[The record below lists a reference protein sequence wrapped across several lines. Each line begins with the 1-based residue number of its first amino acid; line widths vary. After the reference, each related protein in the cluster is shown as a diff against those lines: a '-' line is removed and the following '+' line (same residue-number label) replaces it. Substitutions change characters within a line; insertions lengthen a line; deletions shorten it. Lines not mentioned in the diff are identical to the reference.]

1 MDEQSQ
7 SPVPKEAEVERVI
20 EVGMDFPS
28 AMREVLDG
36 KKITRKEWEDKDSY
50 GVLENEFLMIKNKG
64 MHQWLVS
71 ETDLK
76 SEDWVVIE

>member
-1 MDEQSQ
+1 MNE
-7 SPVPKEAEVERVI
+7 SPVPKEAEVVI

-50 GVLENEFLMIKNKG
+50 GVLESDFLMIKNSTG
-64 MHQWLVS
+64 LHQWIVS
-71 ETDLK
+71 EADLRATDWL
-76 SEDWVVIE
+76 II